1 MITTILIDLH
11 LQVDFTLT
19 KLVRLYAAKIIN
31 TIIAAEATVK
41 KLLIMVLQQ
50 LQRSIETNAERDTT
64 ITTAITAI
72 AIVITG
78 YVW

>member
-78 YVW
+78 YV

>member
-1 MITTILIDLH
+1 LITTILIDLH

-19 KLVRLYAAKIIN
+19 ILVRLYAAKIIN

-78 YVW
+78 YV

>member
-1 MITTILIDLH
+1 LITTILIDLH

-78 YVW
+78 YV